1 MVFEKDSTGKQECIK
16 YVDFDYAGDLDKCRS
31 TTRYVFTLVKVLVS
45 WRSILQFIVALS
57 TTQVEYMAMTEAMK
71 EAIWLQGIDDLKID
85 WDLLKIN
92 CGSISAIYLAKNQV
106 YHERTKHIDIRFHF
120 VREILLR
127 VSSSCKRF
135 TRRRIPSICL
145 PRLFRE

>member
-1 MVFEKDSTGKQECIK
+1 LVFEKDSTGKQECIK
-16 YVDFDYAGDLDKCRS
+16 YYAGDLDKRRS
-31 TTRYVFTLVKVLVS
+31 TTRYVFTLVKVPVS
-45 WRSILQFIVALS
+45 WRSILQFTVALS

-106 YHERTKHIDIRFHF
+106 YHARTKHIDIRFHF

-135 TRRRIPSICL
+135 TRKRIPPICL